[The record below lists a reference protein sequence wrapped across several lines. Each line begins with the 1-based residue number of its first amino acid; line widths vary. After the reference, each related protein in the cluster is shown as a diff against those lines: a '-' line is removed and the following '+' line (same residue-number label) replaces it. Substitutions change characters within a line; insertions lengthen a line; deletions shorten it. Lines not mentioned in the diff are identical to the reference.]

1 MRFGKKQVKKR
12 KWMKVV
18 CLIIFILISALF
30 LEDRLLDYVN
40 NRNIRNTSEV
50 LLDQVAG
57 IIERNTDDEKEMI
70 QSLKED
76 YMVRAK
82 AVAYILDANEKTE
95 HDVPELQK
103 IAKLMSVDEVHLF
116 DKSGKVYSGTVPKYY
131 GYNFSSGKQIAYFKP
146 MLKNKK
152 LTMCQD
158 VTPNTSEGKKMMYAI
173 TWNDA
178 GTRMIQVGVE
188 PVRLLEKLKRNEIK
202 SVVSNMPVYEGIDIY
217 VADRKSGKIYGATD
231 PRKIGNKLKQ
241 LKISKSRSVS
251 RNIDGYTVGVVY
263 DMTHLNGSNAVAMLS
278 VMLYLLIATIILLIM
293 IARVLRI
300 NREKEEQYAVL
311 ATMAGLNH
319 SMYVIKLRENKIMR
333 YGGAEIGE
341 ENIGGSYYEDA
352 DVRLRALLENRTAE
366 EYREAA
372 GEFVDLHTL
381 PERMEGEK
389 YISGDFIGTTLGWFQ
404 ASFIAIRQDEEQ
416 RPLSVIFA
424 VRSIEYEKRKEEQL
438 LRSSTTDE
446 LTRCYNRR
454 AYEQDIKKLTAD
466 KKFLYLSADVNGLK
480 AVNDRLGHAAGDEL
494 LCGVAGCMKQSFE
507 DYGKVYRIGGDEFV
521 TILFTDEE
529 QFGIIKQ
536 NFDLLVDNWSGDTVP
551 HMSVSCGAVWSDER
565 QWESVHEIA
574 KLADQRM
581 YEKKAKHYA
590 RRKSDFQ
597 NWMYK
602 R

>member
-30 LEDRLLDYVN
+30 LEDRILDYVN

-341 ENIGGSYYEDA
+341 ENIEGSYYEDA

>member
-231 PRKIGNKLKQ
+231 SRKIGNKLKQ
-241 LKISKSRSVS
+241 LKISKRRSVS

-341 ENIGGSYYEDA
+341 ENIEGSYYEDA

-404 ASFIAIRQDEEQ
+404 ASFIAIQQDKEQ

-565 QWESVHEIA
+565 QWESVREIA

-581 YEKKAKHYA
+581 YEKKAKHYV

>member
-1 MRFGKKQVKKR
+1 
-12 KWMKVV
+12 MKVV

-231 PRKIGNKLKQ
+231 FGKIGNKLKQ

-341 ENIGGSYYEDA
+341 ENIEGSYYEDA

-565 QWESVHEIA
+565 QWESVREIA

-581 YEKKAKHYA
+581 YEKKAEHYA

>member
-1 MRFGKKQVKKR
+1 MRFGKKHVKKR

-82 AVAYILDANEKTE
+82 AVAYILDANEKIE

-202 SVVSNMPVYEGIDIY
+202 SVVSNMPMYEGIDIY

-231 PRKIGNKLKQ
+231 SRKIGNKLKQ

-341 ENIGGSYYEDA
+341 ENIEGSYYEDA

-416 RPLSVIFA
+416 RPVSVIFA

-466 KKFLYLSADVNGLK
+466 KKFLYLTADVNGLK

-494 LCGVAGCMKQSFE
+494 LCGVAGCMKQSFD

-536 NFDLLVDNWSGDTVP
+536 NFDLLVDNWSGDAVP
-551 HMSVSCGAVWSDER
+551 HMSVSCGAVWSDEQ
-565 QWESVHEIA
+565 QWESVREIA

>member
-1 MRFGKKQVKKR
+1 MGFGKKQVKKR

-57 IIERNTDDEKEMI
+57 IIEKNTNDEKEMI

-82 AVAYILDANEKTE
+82 AVAYILDANEKAE

-116 DKSGKVYSGTVPKYY
+116 DKSGKIYSGTVPGYY
-131 GYNFSSGKQIAYFKP
+131 GYNFNSGKQMAYFKP

-188 PVRLLEKLKRNEIK
+188 PVRLLNEVKRNEIK
-202 SVVSNMPVYEGIDIY
+202 TVVGNMPVYKGISIY
-217 VADRKSGKIYGATD
+217 VEDRKSGEICGATD
-231 PRKIGNKLKQ
+231 AKMIGQDRDQMKIKKN
-241 LKISKSRSVS
+241 RSVS
-251 RNIDGYTVGVVY
+251 RKVGDYTVEVVY
-263 DMTHLNGSNAVAMLS
+263 DTAHLTGSNAVAMLS
-278 VMLYLLIATIILLIM
+278 VMLYLLIATIVLLLMVI
-293 IARVLRI
+293 RVMRI

-311 ATMAGLNH
+311 ATMAEINH
-319 SMYVIKLRENKIMR
+319 SMYMIKLRENKIIR

-341 ENIGGSYYEDA
+341 ENIEGSYYEDA
-352 DVRLRALLENRTAE
+352 DVRLRTLLEKRTVE

-372 GEFVDLHTL
+372 GEFVDLNTL

-389 YISGDFIGTTLGWFQ
+389 YISGDFIGITLGWFR
-404 ASFIAIRQDEEQ
+404 ASFIAIQQDEEQ
-416 RPLSVIFA
+416 RPVSVIFA

-438 LRSSTTDE
+438 IQTSTTDE

-454 AYEQDIKKLTAD
+454 AYEQDIKELTAD
-466 KKFLYLSADVNGLK
+466 KKFLYLSVDVNGLK

-494 LCGVAGCMKQSFE
+494 LRGVVGCMKQSF
-507 DYGKVYRIGGDEFV
+507 DDHGKVYRIGGDEFV

-529 QFGIIKQ
+529 QFGIIKR
-536 NFDLLVDNWSGDTVP
+536 NFDSLVDNWSGDTVP
-551 HMSVSCGAVWSDER
+551 HMSVSCGVVWSDER
-565 QWESVHEIA
+565 QWESVREIA

-581 YEKKAKHYA
+581 YEKKAAHYA

>member
-231 PRKIGNKLKQ
+231 SRKIGNKLKQ
-241 LKISKSRSVS
+241 LKISKRRSVS

-341 ENIGGSYYEDA
+341 ENIEGSYYEDA

-521 TILFTDEE
+521 TILFTDEQ

-536 NFDLLVDNWSGDTVP
+536 NFDLLVDNWSGDAVP

-565 QWESVHEIA
+565 QWESVREIA

>member
-1 MRFGKKQVKKR
+1 
-12 KWMKVV
+12 MKVV

-231 PRKIGNKLKQ
+231 SRKIGNKLKQ
-241 LKISKSRSVS
+241 LKISKRRSVS

-341 ENIGGSYYEDA
+341 ENIEGSYYEDA

-565 QWESVHEIA
+565 QWESVREIA

>member
-341 ENIGGSYYEDA
+341 ENIEGSYYEDA

-494 LCGVAGCMKQSFE
+494 LCVVAGCMKQSFE

>member
-231 PRKIGNKLKQ
+231 SRKIGNKLKQ
-241 LKISKSRSVS
+241 LKISKRRSVS

-341 ENIGGSYYEDA
+341 ENIEGSYYEDA

-372 GEFVDLHTL
+372 REFIDLHTL

-466 KKFLYLSADVNGLK
+466 KKFLYLTADVNGLK

-565 QWESVHEIA
+565 QWESVREIA

>member
-231 PRKIGNKLKQ
+231 SRKIGNKLKQ

-278 VMLYLLIATIILLIM
+278 VMLYLLIATIILLLM

-341 ENIGGSYYEDA
+341 ENIEGSYYEDA
-352 DVRLRALLENRTAE
+352 DVRMRALLENRTVE

-389 YISGDFIGTTLGWFQ
+389 YISGDVIGTTLGWFQ
-404 ASFIAIRQDEEQ
+404 ASFIAIQQDEEQ
-416 RPLSVIFA
+416 RPVSVIFA

-494 LCGVAGCMKQSFE
+494 LCGVAGCMNQSFE

-565 QWESVHEIA
+565 QWESVREIA

>member
-1 MRFGKKQVKKR
+1 
-12 KWMKVV
+12 MKVV

-341 ENIGGSYYEDA
+341 ENIEGSYYEDV

>member
-82 AVAYILDANEKTE
+82 VVAYILDANEKTE

-341 ENIGGSYYEDA
+341 ENIEGSYYEDA

>member
-1 MRFGKKQVKKR
+1 MEFGKKQVEKR
-12 KWMKVV
+12 KWMKVI

-231 PRKIGNKLKQ
+231 SRKIGNKLKQ

-341 ENIGGSYYEDA
+341 ENIEGSYYEDA

-404 ASFIAIRQDEEQ
+404 ASFITIQQDEEQ
-416 RPLSVIFA
+416 RPVSVIFA

-438 LRSSTTDE
+438 LRSSITDE

-565 QWESVHEIA
+565 QWESVREIA

>member
-231 PRKIGNKLKQ
+231 FGKIGNKLKQ

-341 ENIGGSYYEDA
+341 ENIEGSYYEDA

-565 QWESVHEIA
+565 Q
-574 KLADQRM
+574 
-581 YEKKAKHYA
+581 
-590 RRKSDFQ
+590 
-597 NWMYK
+597 
-602 R
+602 

>member
-341 ENIGGSYYEDA
+341 ENIEGSYYEDA

-551 HMSVSCGAVWSDER
+551 HMNVSCGAVWSDER

>member
-231 PRKIGNKLKQ
+231 SRKIGNKLKQ

-278 VMLYLLIATIILLIM
+278 VMLYLLIATIILLLM

-341 ENIGGSYYEDA
+341 ENIEGSYYEDA
-352 DVRLRALLENRTAE
+352 DVRLRALLENRSVE

-404 ASFIAIRQDEEQ
+404 ASFIAIQQDKEQ
-416 RPLSVIFA
+416 RPVSVIFA

-565 QWESVHEIA
+565 QWESVREIA

-581 YEKKAKHYA
+581 YEKKAEHYA

>member
-1 MRFGKKQVKKR
+1 MGFGKKQVEKR
-12 KWMKVV
+12 KWMKVI

-231 PRKIGNKLKQ
+231 SRKIGNKLKQ
-241 LKISKSRSVS
+241 LKISKSRSVL

-311 ATMAGLNH
+311 ATMAGRNH

-341 ENIGGSYYEDA
+341 ENIEGSYYEDA

-389 YISGDFIGTTLGWFQ
+389 YIAGDFIGTTLGWFQ
-404 ASFIAIRQDEEQ
+404 ASFIAIQQDEEQ
-416 RPLSVIFA
+416 RPVSVIFA

-536 NFDLLVDNWSGDTVP
+536 NFDSLVDNWSGDTVP

-565 QWESVHEIA
+565 QWESVREIA

>member
-116 DKSGKVYSGTVPKYY
+116 DKSGKVYSGTLPKYY

-341 ENIGGSYYEDA
+341 ENIEGSYYEDA

>member
-116 DKSGKVYSGTVPKYY
+116 DKSGKVYSVTVPKYY

-231 PRKIGNKLKQ
+231 PIKIGNKLKQ

-341 ENIGGSYYEDA
+341 ENIEGSYYEDA

>member
-95 HDVPELQK
+95 YDVPELQK

-341 ENIGGSYYEDA
+341 ENIEGSYYEDA
-352 DVRLRALLENRTAE
+352 DMRLRALLENRTVE

-372 GEFVDLHTL
+372 REFIDLHTL

-494 LCGVAGCMKQSFE
+494 FCGVAGCMKQSFE

-565 QWESVHEIA
+565 QWESVREIA

-581 YEKKAKHYA
+581 YEKKSEHYA

>member
-1 MRFGKKQVKKR
+1 
-12 KWMKVV
+12 MKVV

-231 PRKIGNKLKQ
+231 SRKIGNKLKQ

-278 VMLYLLIATIILLIM
+278 VMLYLLIATIILLLM

-341 ENIGGSYYEDA
+341 ENIEGSYYEDA
-352 DVRLRALLENRTAE
+352 DVRMRALLENRTVE

-416 RPLSVIFA
+416 RPVSVIFA

-494 LCGVAGCMKQSFE
+494 LCGVAGCMKRSFE

-565 QWESVHEIA
+565 QWESVREIA

>member
-231 PRKIGNKLKQ
+231 SRKNGNKLKQ

-278 VMLYLLIATIILLIM
+278 VMLYLLIATIILLIK

-341 ENIGGSYYEDA
+341 ENIEGSYYEDA

-466 KKFLYLSADVNGLK
+466 KKFLYLTADVNGLK

-565 QWESVHEIA
+565 QWESVREIA

>member
-1 MRFGKKQVKKR
+1 MGFGKKQVEKR
-12 KWMKVV
+12 KWMKVI

-95 HDVPELQK
+95 YDVPELQK

-231 PRKIGNKLKQ
+231 SRKIGNKLKQ

-311 ATMAGLNH
+311 ATMTGLNH

-341 ENIGGSYYEDA
+341 ENIEGSYYEDA

-416 RPLSVIFA
+416 RPVSVIFA

-565 QWESVHEIA
+565 QWESVREIA

>member
-341 ENIGGSYYEDA
+341 ENIEGSYYEDA

-454 AYEQDIKKLTAD
+454 VYEQDIKKLTAD

>member
-231 PRKIGNKLKQ
+231 PGKIGNKLKQ

-251 RNIDGYTVGVVY
+251 RNVGGYTVGVVY

-341 ENIGGSYYEDA
+341 ENIEGSYYEDA
-352 DVRLRALLENRTAE
+352 DVRMRALLENRTVE

-404 ASFIAIRQDEEQ
+404 ASFIAIQQDEEQ
-416 RPLSVIFA
+416 RPVSVIFA

-565 QWESVHEIA
+565 QWESVREIA

>member
-1 MRFGKKQVKKR
+1 
-12 KWMKVV
+12 MKVV

-231 PRKIGNKLKQ
+231 SRKIGNKLKQ

-278 VMLYLLIATIILLIM
+278 VMLYLLIATIILLLM

-341 ENIGGSYYEDA
+341 ENIEGSYYEDA

-565 QWESVHEIA
+565 QWESVREIA

>member
-341 ENIGGSYYEDA
+341 ENIEGSYYEDA

-454 AYEQDIKKLTAD
+454 AYERDIKKLTAD

>member
-1 MRFGKKQVKKR
+1 MGFGKKQVEKR
-12 KWMKVV
+12 KWMKVI

-231 PRKIGNKLKQ
+231 SRKIGNKLKQ
-241 LKISKSRSVS
+241 LKISKSRSVL

-341 ENIGGSYYEDA
+341 ENIEGSYYEDA
-352 DVRLRALLENRTAE
+352 DVRLRALLENRTVE

-372 GEFVDLHTL
+372 REFIDLHTL

-389 YISGDFIGTTLGWFQ
+389 YISGDFIGTTLGWFH
-404 ASFIAIRQDEEQ
+404 ASFIAIQQDEEQ
-416 RPLSVIFA
+416 RPVSVIFA

-536 NFDLLVDNWSGDTVP
+536 NFDLLVDNWSGDAVP

-565 QWESVHEIA
+565 QWESVREIA

>member
-1 MRFGKKQVKKR
+1 
-12 KWMKVV
+12 MKVV

-231 PRKIGNKLKQ
+231 SRKIGNKLKQ
-241 LKISKSRSVS
+241 LKISKRRSVS

-341 ENIGGSYYEDA
+341 ENIEGSYYEDA

-404 ASFIAIRQDEEQ
+404 ASFIAIQQDKEQ

-565 QWESVHEIA
+565 QWESVREIA

-581 YEKKAKHYA
+581 YEKKAKHYV

>member
-1 MRFGKKQVKKR
+1 
-12 KWMKVV
+12 MKVV

-341 ENIGGSYYEDA
+341 ENIEGSYYEDA

-372 GEFVDLHTL
+372 GEFVDLYTL

>member
-1 MRFGKKQVKKR
+1 MGFGKKQVEKR
-12 KWMKVV
+12 KWMKVI
-18 CLIIFILISALF
+18 CLIIFILTSALF

-57 IIERNTDDEKEMI
+57 IIEKNTDDEKEMV

-82 AVAYILDANEKTE
+82 AVAYILDANEKIE

-188 PVRLLEKLKRNEIK
+188 PVRLLKKLKRNEIK

-231 PRKIGNKLKQ
+231 SRKIGNKLKQ

-278 VMLYLLIATIILLIM
+278 VMLYLLIATIILLLM

-341 ENIGGSYYEDA
+341 ENIEGSYYEDA
-352 DVRLRALLENRTAE
+352 DVRLRALLENRTVE

-565 QWESVHEIA
+565 QWESVREIA

>member
-1 MRFGKKQVKKR
+1 
-12 KWMKVV
+12 MKVV

-278 VMLYLLIATIILLIM
+278 VMLYLLIATIILLIK

-341 ENIGGSYYEDA
+341 ENIEGSYYEDA

>member
-103 IAKLMSVDEVHLF
+103 IAKLMFVDEVHLF

-231 PRKIGNKLKQ
+231 SRKIGNKLKQ

-278 VMLYLLIATIILLIM
+278 VMLYLLIATIILLLM

-341 ENIGGSYYEDA
+341 ENIEGSYYEDA
-352 DVRLRALLENRTAE
+352 DVRMRALLENRTVE

-404 ASFIAIRQDEEQ
+404 ASFIVIQQDEEQ
-416 RPLSVIFA
+416 RPVSVIFA

-551 HMSVSCGAVWSDER
+551 HMSVSCGAVWSDEL
-565 QWESVHEIA
+565 QWESVREIA

-581 YEKKAKHYA
+581 YEKKAEHYA

>member
-1 MRFGKKQVKKR
+1 
-12 KWMKVV
+12 MKVV

-231 PRKIGNKLKQ
+231 SRKIGNKLKQ
-241 LKISKSRSVS
+241 LKISKRRSVS

-341 ENIGGSYYEDA
+341 ENIEGSYYEDA

-372 GEFVDLHTL
+372 REFIDLHTL

-466 KKFLYLSADVNGLK
+466 KKFLYLTADVNGLK

-565 QWESVHEIA
+565 QWESVREIA

>member
-278 VMLYLLIATIILLIM
+278 VMLYLLIATIILLLM

-341 ENIGGSYYEDA
+341 ENIEGSYYEDA

-372 GEFVDLHTL
+372 REFIDLHTL

-565 QWESVHEIA
+565 QWESVREIA

>member
-95 HDVPELQK
+95 YDVPELQK

-231 PRKIGNKLKQ
+231 SRKIGNKLKQ

-341 ENIGGSYYEDA
+341 ENIEGSYYEDA

-565 QWESVHEIA
+565 QWESVREIA

-581 YEKKAKHYA
+581 YEKKSEHYA

>member
-1 MRFGKKQVKKR
+1 
-12 KWMKVV
+12 MKVV

-231 PRKIGNKLKQ
+231 SRKIGNKLKQ

-341 ENIGGSYYEDA
+341 ENIEGSYYEDA

-389 YISGDFIGTTLGWFQ
+389 YISGDFIGTTRGWFQ

-416 RPLSVIFA
+416 RPVSVIFA

-565 QWESVHEIA
+565 QWESVREIA

>member
-1 MRFGKKQVKKR
+1 MGFGKKQVEKR
-12 KWMKVV
+12 KWMKVI
-18 CLIIFILISALF
+18 CLIIFILTSALF

-57 IIERNTDDEKEMI
+57 IIERNTDDEKEMV

-116 DKSGKVYSGTVPKYY
+116 DKNGKVYSGTVPKYY

-231 PRKIGNKLKQ
+231 SGKIGNKLKQ

-251 RNIDGYTVGVVY
+251 RNVGGYTVGVVY

-278 VMLYLLIATIILLIM
+278 VMLYLLIAAIILLIM

-341 ENIGGSYYEDA
+341 ENIEGRYYGDA
-352 DVRLRALLENRTAE
+352 DVRLRALLENRTVE

-372 GEFVDLHTL
+372 REFIDLHTL

-389 YISGDFIGTTLGWFQ
+389 YISGDFIGTTLGWFH
-404 ASFIAIRQDEEQ
+404 ASFIAIQQDEEQ
-416 RPLSVIFA
+416 RPVSVIFA

-454 AYEQDIKKLTAD
+454 AYEQDIKELTAD
-466 KKFLYLSADVNGLK
+466 KKFLYLTADVNGLK

-494 LCGVAGCMKQSFE
+494 LCGVAGCMKQSFD
-507 DYGKVYRIGGDEFV
+507 DYGKVYRVGGDEFV

-536 NFDLLVDNWSGDTVP
+536 NFDSLVDNWSGDTVP

-565 QWESVHEIA
+565 QWKSVREIA
-574 KLADQRM
+574 KLADKRM
-581 YEKKAKHYA
+581 YEKKAEHYA